1 MLLPAQDLLVVT
13 SMSMGP
19 RVFTTVIMTML
30 AICFDRIIINI
41 TDTMML
47 TMILKFNVVINSAD
61 LKLKKRPSGKN
72 DTHRSS
78 HNP

>member
-1 MLLPAQDLLVVT
+1 MELMLLPAQDLLVVT

-41 TDTMML
+41 TDTMMMTMNL
-47 TMILKFNVVINSAD
+47 TMKLKFNVVINSAD
-61 LKLKKRPSGKN
+61 LKLKITTRN
-72 DTHRSS
+72 TF
-78 HNP
+78 NM